1 MQAYVYEGYFEDG
14 RFYDKKRQRV
24 KIPERYKVNITLFD
38 EQVDKNEI
46 SKLPEKRPFSD
57 LFGEWSG
64 KIWMS
69 DDFDEPLE
77 EMRDYM

>member
-1 MQAYVYEGYFEDG
+1 MQAQVFEGYFEDG
-14 RFYDKKRQRV
+14 RFYTTDRRRV
-24 KIPERYKVNITLFD
+24 KIPNKFRVNITLFD
-38 EQVDKNEI
+38 EKVGSNAQVEHQ
-46 SKLPEKRPFSD
+46 EKRPFSE

-69 DDFDEPLE
+69 DDFDEPLD